1 VAWRCYAHAH
11 RVFEDAAGVVVV
23 RIEQVG
29 DVAVNEQIAGLA
41 VGDRFSGHAAVRA
54 AEPQH
59 VRILAARQFAEEFGV
74 ARGGFMRPGNVG
86 DQ

>member
-1 VAWRCYAHAH
+1 MTMANW
-11 RVFEDAAGVVVV
+11 
-23 RIEQVG
+23 
-29 DVAVNEQIAGLA
+29 
-41 VGDRFSGHAAVRA
+41 AAVRA